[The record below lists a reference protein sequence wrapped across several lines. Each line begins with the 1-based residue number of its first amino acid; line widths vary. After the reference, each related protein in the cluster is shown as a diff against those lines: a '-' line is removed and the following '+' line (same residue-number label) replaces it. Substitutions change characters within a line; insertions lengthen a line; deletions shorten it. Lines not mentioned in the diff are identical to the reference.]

1 MDIKDRLLYF
11 LKLQNIK
18 RVDFTQKTGL
28 SSSFLDKKGGISSVN
43 LEAISECFPILD
55 LDWLVTGKGEM
66 LRKTD
71 PEDNP
76 ADNPLHIDIE
86 AVKLLI
92 AEKDRTIAKLEE
104 QLATKDQQIDR
115 LIHALSTHH

>member
-11 LKLQNIK
+11 LKLQGIK
-18 RVDFTQKTGL
+18 RVDFTLKTGL
-28 SSSFLDKKGGISSVN
+28 SNSFLDKKGGISSVN

-71 PEDNP
+71 PEDKS

-92 AEKDRTIAKLEE
+92 AEKDRTIANLQE
-104 QLATKDQQIDR
+104 QLDKKDQQIDR
-115 LIHALSTHH
+115 LIQALSTPH